1 MVRLSILYYALFFAV
16 CSRASADIITIVDEF
31 ERADSA
37 KMASRGVEAAGG
49 LVSQAEGVR
58 LYPTGKGELK
68 GFWDDNFVSTPTNQD
83 PFFPYFCEAD
93 GGKTQCPPP
102 SEGFQ
107 SDAEPYPTTYHA
119 RFSGSGNTCTAGV
132 PQFYFDDPAA
142 CFARWLRLK
151 SVAELDISTVNSF
164 SQLSNLRIVWI
175 PGTSTN
181 GGDRPDVHT
190 FLPNYV
196 RARENLHVIAV
207 DANENIVCNVTLW
220 DIHDYNGTIAPP
232 WTDPPPSPYLR
243 EYTPEKVFT
252 VSDIELPTTCLQ
264 AADSFLIWQ
273 RRKTDVGDNYGVKR
287 IEMSFDIPNSLTVWS
302 LAVWWFAMGAFAFV
316 ILLSIVVALSFAPK
330 GRINRYSQI

>member
-1 MVRLSILYYALFFAV
+1 MACSSITV
-16 CSRASADIITIVDEF
+16 VDEF
-31 ERADSA
+31 ERANSA
-37 KMASRGVEAAGG
+37 KMASVGVEAAGG
-49 LVSQAEGVR
+49 LVAEGEGVR

-83 PFFPYFCEAD
+83 AYFPYFCEAD

-102 SEGFQ
+102 SEGFK

-119 RFSGSGNTCTAGV
+119 RFSGSGNTCTGGV
-132 PQFYFDDPAA
+132 PQFYFDDPAS

-151 SVAELDISTVNSF
+151 SVAELDLSTVYSF
-164 SQLSNLRIVWI
+164 SQLTNLRIVWI

-190 FLPNYV
+190 YLPNGYV
-196 RARENLHVIAV
+196 RARENLHVIAL

-232 WTDPPPSPYLR
+232 WTGTGTSPYLR
-243 EYTPEKVFT
+243 EYTPQQKFT
-252 VSDIELPTTCLQ
+252 VTDIEIPTTCLEE
-264 AADSFLIWQ
+264 ADSFLIWQ

-287 IEMSFDIPNSLTVWS
+287 IEMSFNIPCSSTDWHFAP
-302 LAVWWFAMGAFAFV
+302 LAVIAV
-316 ILLSIVVALSFAPK
+316 IIILSIFVPK
-330 GRINRYSQI
+330 KKKLRF